1 MKVATATLF
10 LAAIAD
16 AKNVIGTPIPTQTV
30 VDLFLGAKRPGNY
43 SFDGRII
50 TADETATTYEI
61 RCKSGALN
69 LPGFPTTTCDLKD
82 PVTRP
87 FSRKELGE
95 NNFANYSL
103 RLFQP
108 WTVTNGPSTMI
119 GVLSTGI
126 ETVTALLAETCTVK
140 DRSAAYCNYTF
151 IESKDGSSTTTS
163 YATTITGDSYIEYPI
178 AITAG
183 FENLP
188 TATASG
194 STPENTTTTTT
205 VTNQPSSVT
214 NGAAPVVS
222 QIGFTKPIFL
232 VAVIGVF
239 VASW

>member
-1 MKVATATLF
+1 MKVVTATLF

-43 SFDGRII
+43 SFDGSII

-82 PVTRP
+82 P
-87 FSRKELGE
+87 
-95 NNFANYSL
+95 
-103 RLFQP
+103 P

-205 VTNQPSSVT
+205 TVTNQPSSIT

-222 QIGFTKPIFL
+222 QIGLKKPTFL